1 MKYKDLYLQLL
12 TWKSLNSRYFSE
24 NYTEE
29 ARQVLSHANHPKLG

>member
-1 MKYKDLYLQLL
+1 MFFTVNNYDIEMLWYV
-12 TWKSLNSRYFSE
+12 SFFSE